1 MCSNLHM
8 QESWPKVP
16 VEQQHLRRL
25 RQTVP
30 VSVGELAEAAGCS
43 PGHLRRIETTTY
55 RPSPELATRLAHAL
69 TKFLGRPVSTSEFL
83 TPDGTA
89 TGRARSVA

>member
-30 VSVGELAEAAGCS
+30 VSVGELADAAGCS
-43 PGHLRRIETTTY
+43 SGHLRRIETTTY
-55 RPSPELATRLAHAL
+55 RPSPELATRLAKAL
-69 TKFLGRPVSTSEFL
+69 TGLLGREVTPSEFVA
-83 TPDGTA
+83 PVN
-89 TGRARSVA
+89 TGQTRSVA